1 MNVSLR
7 QLQVFETVARL
18 LSYTRAAAE
27 LHLTQPAVSMQV
39 RQLEEEVGLP
49 LFEKLGKQISLTEA
63 GHELFHYSRTIDR
76 SLQEMEEV
84 VESLKGVSRGR
95 LSIAVASTVNYFAP
109 RLLAAFHQRYPGIG
123 LQLDVTNRERLIHQ
137 LRENAVDMVLMGQPP
152 QAVEVESEAF
162 MDNPLVVIAPPEHPL
177 AREQAISVQRLAEEV
192 FVMREPGSG
201 TRQAMERFFGE
212 HGVAIRHGMQMT
224 RNEAIKQAVR
234 AGLGLSVVSVHTL
247 ELELEAGRLV
257 IPDVEGFPRAR
268 QWHLV
273 YRQGRR
279 LSPAAQAFRR
289 FVLEEAR
296 GLADP
301 LPISGRRP
309 SAAAP
314 VTCYEQ

>member
-1 MNVSLR
+1 
-7 QLQVFETVARL
+7 
-18 LSYTRAAAE
+18 
-27 LHLTQPAVSMQV
+27 
-39 RQLEEEVGLP
+39 
-49 LFEKLGKQISLTEA
+49 
-63 GHELFHYSRTIDR
+63 
-76 SLQEMEEV
+76 
-84 VESLKGVSRGR
+84 
-95 LSIAVASTVNYFAP
+95 
-109 RLLAAFHQRYPGIG
+109 
-123 LQLDVTNRERLIHQ
+123 
-137 LRENAVDMVLMGQPP
+137 
-152 QAVEVESEAF
+152 
-162 MDNPLVVIAPPEHPL
+162 
-177 AREQAISVQRLAEEV
+177 
-192 FVMREPGSG
+192 MREPGSG

>member
-7 QLQVFETVARL
+7 QLQVYETVARL

-162 MDNPLVVIAPPEHPL
+162 MDNPLVVIAPPSIHLPENK
-177 AREQAISVQRLAEEV
+177 RSVSNAWPKRCL
-192 FVMREPGSG
+192 
-201 TRQAMERFFGE
+201 
-212 HGVAIRHGMQMT
+212 
-224 RNEAIKQAVR
+224 
-234 AGLGLSVVSVHTL
+234 
-247 ELELEAGRLV
+247 
-257 IPDVEGFPRAR
+257 
-268 QWHLV
+268 
-273 YRQGRR
+273 
-279 LSPAAQAFRR
+279 
-289 FVLEEAR
+289 
-296 GLADP
+296 
-301 LPISGRRP
+301 
-309 SAAAP
+309 
-314 VTCYEQ
+314 